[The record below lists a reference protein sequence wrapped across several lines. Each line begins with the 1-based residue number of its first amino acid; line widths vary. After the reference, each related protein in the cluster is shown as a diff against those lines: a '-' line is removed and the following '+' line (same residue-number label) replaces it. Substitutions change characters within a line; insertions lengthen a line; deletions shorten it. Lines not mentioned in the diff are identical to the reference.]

1 MNHLFKC
8 MVIAVTAVTSV
19 LISMLLSR
27 KYAALIPFSTGIIHH
42 TSSSKWTPVDCTHLI
57 EQSQKSEIPDPN
69 HGELLARW
77 TSTNPPF
84 FVSVHAFYYDKL
96 RKVIYDTGQ
105 YYEQD
110 LSHIFHQILKDAPPN
125 SRVLDVGG
133 NIGWFSLLSA
143 SHGHHVDVFEPN
155 MANILRLCES
165 KRMNQWTTVERER
178 DLASRSVKQG
188 SIHIWPFGVGS
199 NNTNMTFYIGK
210 NPGKATLVRSM
221 IPKWRNPDTKEIS
234 IISLDSMAH
243 DLKWFELRTP
253 IVILKVDVEGF
264 EPSVF
269 AGAKS
274 LLHSGLIENIIM
286 ELSAQ
291 KDNSENADML
301 QLILDAGYVPHQV
314 GLFGDITHGNKPPLD
329 HDFVAAFLAKFA
341 NHTKMQSNL
350 WWKRKQ

>member
-1 MNHLFKC
+1 MHQRLKRTVF
-8 MVIAVTAVTSV
+8 AVTAIASAIVAIV
-19 LISMLLSR
+19 LGR
-27 KYAALIPFSTGIIHH
+27 EYAFVPSATDIVHSTL
-42 TSSSKWTPVDCTHLI
+42 SSKWTPVDCIHLM

-84 FVSVHAFYYDKL
+84 FISVHAFHYDKL
-96 RKVIYDTGQ
+96 RKVIYVTGQ

-110 LSHIFHQILKDAPPN
+110 LSHVFHQILKDAPPN
-125 SRVLDVGG
+125 SRVIDVGG

-155 MANILRLCES
+155 MANVLRLCES
-165 KRMNQWTTVERER
+165 SSMNRWTTVEHET
-178 DLASRSVKQG
+178 DLVSRSVKLG
-188 SIHIWPFGVGS
+188 SIHIRPFGVGS
-199 NNTNMTFYIGK
+199 NNTNMTFFIGR

-221 IPKWRNPDTKEIS
+221 LPKWRNPDASEIS
-234 IISLDSMAH
+234 IITLDSMAN
-243 DLKWFELRTP
+243 DLKWFELKTP

-264 EPSVF
+264 EPRVF

-274 LLHSGLIENIIM
+274 LLHSGLIENILM
-286 ELSAQ
+286 ELSGQ

-314 GLFGDITHGNKPPLD
+314 GLFGDITRGSIPPLD
-329 HDFVAAFLAKFA
+329 NNFVSAFLAKFA
-341 NHTKMQSNL
+341 NHSKMQSNL
-350 WWKRKQ
+350 WWKRKH

>member
-1 MNHLFKC
+1 MYH
-8 MVIAVTAVTSV
+8 
-19 LISMLLSR
+19 
-27 KYAALIPFSTGIIHH
+27 FSTGIIHH

-314 GLFGDITHGNKPPLD
+314 GLFGDITRGNKPPLD